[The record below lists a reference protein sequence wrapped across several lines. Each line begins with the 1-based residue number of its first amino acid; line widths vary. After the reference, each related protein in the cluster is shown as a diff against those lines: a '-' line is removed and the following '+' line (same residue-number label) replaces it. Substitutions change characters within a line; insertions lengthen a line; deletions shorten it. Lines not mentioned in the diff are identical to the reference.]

1 MDALQ
6 EFEIPGPDLLR
17 DSLTTCS
24 DPLTA
29 IAEFQNDNGILL
41 PSLRPMLPLLDLH
54 MVRRLDFH
62 TSVREELKEHLL
74 KRINDLGRKDV
85 PAAVKAE
92 NDKKLMEMLNKYFPV
107 IRVTTLQPVVMAI
120 LKNLDHVDDK
130 FLKQLTNEKS
140 LYEKCDVV
148 VKRQIWQ
155 QHQGL
160 FGDEVSPLLSQYIK
174 FKESLLLKHDDVTPA
189 FFHLTPRQR
198 RQNETIQQLVQM
210 VGKNVLLYDTV
221 LQFLRTLFLRTKN
234 VHYCTLRVELLM
246 ALHDA
251 EVQDITAMDPCH
263 KFTWCLD
270 ACIREQNIDP
280 KRCRELQGF
289 LDSVRKGQEQV
300 LGDLSMTLCDHYAVN
315 FLSTFAL
322 KIINHLISSEGQA
335 RENTNLHLV
344 LRMLNL
350 GQHSWEILKSQ
361 NYKEPV
367 LDVGLVTGF
376 IPTLMS
382 LIVDDQVRHLNM
394 KLPPDDRESA
404 LTIIEHSGPPP
415 DWFVSKISEDPV
427 PSLLAIYY
435 TFQVCRQRD
444 RQAITRILGCL
455 TSSFESKAYDNPFLH
470 VLVSHLIPMA
480 EELTSEEFCT
490 IVLDDFFMSGLM
502 FKNTA
507 HHLMKLVMHALK
519 FIPGS
524 RTEAIMKTIK
534 SCSLENEMSQTL
546 RIELQ
551 DRIAQ
556 LMLDDSLQPEETGK
570 PSDEFPILVP
580 TPSHS

>member
-1 MDALQ
+1 
-6 EFEIPGPDLLR
+6 
-17 DSLTTCS
+17 
-24 DPLTA
+24 
-29 IAEFQNDNGILL
+29 
-41 PSLRPMLPLLDLH
+41 
-54 MVRRLDFH
+54 
-62 TSVREELKEHLL
+62 
-74 KRINDLGRKDV
+74 
-85 PAAVKAE
+85 
-92 NDKKLMEMLNKYFPV
+92 
-107 IRVTTLQPVVMAI
+107 
-120 LKNLDHVDDK
+120 
-130 FLKQLTNEKS
+130 
-140 LYEKCDVV
+140 
-148 VKRQIWQ
+148 
-155 QHQGL
+155 
-160 FGDEVSPLLSQYIK
+160 
-174 FKESLLLKHDDVTPA
+174 
-189 FFHLTPRQR
+189 
-198 RQNETIQQLVQM
+198 
-210 VGKNVLLYDTV
+210 
-221 LQFLRTLFLRTKN
+221 
-234 VHYCTLRVELLM
+234 
-246 ALHDA
+246 
-251 EVQDITAMDPCH
+251 MDPCH

-335 RENTNLHLV
+335 RDNTNLHLV

-350 GQHSWEILKSQ
+350 GQHSWDILKSQ

-367 LDVGLVTGF
+367 LDVGLVTSF

-415 DWFVSKISEDPV
+415 DWFVSKISDDPV
-427 PSLLAIYY
+427 ASLLAIYY

-444 RQAITRILGCL
+444 RQGITRMLGSL

-470 VLVSHLIPMA
+470 VLVSHLIPMS

-490 IVLDDFFMSGLM
+490 VVLDDFFMSGLM
-502 FKNTA
+502 TKNTA
-507 HHLMKLVMHALK
+507 HHLMKLVLHALK
-519 FIPGS
+519 FIPMA
-524 RTEAIMKTIK
+524 RIEAIMKTIK
-534 SCSLENEMSQTL
+534 SCTLENEMSQSL

-556 LMLDDSLQPEETGK
+556 LLLDETMQPEETGK
-570 PSDEFPILVP
+570 SGDEFPIPVP